1 MNKEFLILGV
11 GRSGTGYISELFSNL
26 GYPIG
31 HEKMGEY
38 GIASWLFA
46 VNSEPKNLPNN
57 WGSFTPK
64 LRRKEDTFN
73 HVINVIRNP
82 VHVIRSF
89 ANFPPP
95 DNNEWRKEFIS
106 IDKNLN
112 PMEQLIKIYIEWNKL
127 ILNQNPNL
135 TVKLESASSTIP
147 KYLIENNFPLPEQ
160 ITLPSSNTNSKGK
173 NKELTIEHIKYWT
186 NPELLDEFNKEIQL
200 YEKLD

>member
-11 GRSGTGYISELFSNL
+11 GRSGTGYISKLFSNL

-46 VNSEPKNLPNN
+46 VSPESKNPPN
-57 WGSFTPK
+57 WEGFIPE
-64 LRRKEDTFN
+64 LRDKEDTFN
-73 HVINVIRNP
+73 HVINVIRSP

-89 ANFPPP
+89 VSFPPP
-95 DNNEWRKEFIS
+95 DDNEWRKQFIP

-135 TVKLESASSTIP
+135 TVKLESAHNTIP
-147 KYLIENNFPLPEQ
+147 KYLIENNFPLPKQ
-160 ITLPSSNTNSKGK
+160 IAPPPSNTNSKGK
-173 NKELTIEHIKYWT
+173 NKELTIEHIKYWI
-186 NPELLDEFNKEIQL
+186 NPELFDEFNKEIQS